1 MLRPALLFGASC
13 LSVAAATLHVNVK
26 GDDRGEGSEAKPL
39 RTIQR
44 AAEMAQPGD
53 TVLVAP
59 GIYRERIAPPR
70 GGKDGA
76 PIVFRSSEKH
86 GAIVRGSTPWKPTWT
101 KVAPGT
107 YTGKVDEALFPD
119 DSHVDGGNPFRIP
132 LSATPYGREGQP
144 EAERKYPNSDPTLSF
159 NLGQVFVDDECY
171 EQEPRR
177 PRTPSGPRPGATRTG
192 R

>member
-70 GGKDGA
+70 GGHPNCSRVDA
-76 PIVFRSSEKH
+76 VSVLSLRRC
-86 GAIVRGSTPWKPTWT
+86 AIR
-101 KVAPGT
+101 
-107 YTGKVDEALFPD
+107 L
-119 DSHVDGGNPFRIP
+119 
-132 LSATPYGREGQP
+132 
-144 EAERKYPNSDPTLSF
+144 
-159 NLGQVFVDDECY
+159 
-171 EQEPRR
+171 
-177 PRTPSGPRPGATRTG
+177 
-192 R
+192 